1 MVVNGGDVST
11 ASLPAPQLHV
21 GLPAQITFSGA
32 PTLTGLVKSECAD
45 G

>member
-21 GLPAQITFSGA
+21 GLPAQKPLA
-32 PTLTGLVKSECAD
+32 ERRL
-45 G
+45 